1 MSKSKSILIEGGPL
15 FIQRSGVGQ
24 YLYKLLEGL
33 FELDEKNSYYIYG
46 FLFIGKK
53 LKQPFVSQWKNV
65 HYRMVRYLPSK
76 VYNVFSRRVF
86 VPPADIMTAKNPD
99 IAIFGN
105 YVRSPLP
112 LGAKSISFVY
122 DLSYESHR
130 DKADKKNSQL
140 LTKRVPITIN
150 KSDVIVTISQN
161 SKKEITERYGIGESK
176 VAVINPAL
184 DHRQY
189 YPRTK
194 NEQAQ
199 VAKKYGIKGRY
210 VLYVGTIEPRKNIVG
225 LLNAYA
231 ALPERLR
238 SKYSLVLAG
247 GKGWKNED
255 IYKRI
260 QELSHL
266 NIILTGYA
274 PDEDLPALHSGAS
287 LFVFPSFYE
296 GWGMPPLEAMA
307 CGTPVITSNNS
318 SLPEVVGDAGI
329 MVDAHNTVELRRQIE
344 KVLTDK
350 KLAASLAKKGLKQA
364 AEFSWDKSAKQLHE
378 VIESLGEN

>member
-1 MSKSKSILIEGGPL
+1 MKVLIEGGPL

-24 YLYKLLEGL
+24 YLYKLFEGL
-33 FELDEKNSYYIYG
+33 FEQDKKNSYYIYA
-46 FLFIGKK
+46 FLFVGKK
-53 LKQPFVSQWKNV
+53 LKQPFRKSWKNV

-86 VPPADIMTAKNPD
+86 VPPADIMTATKPD
-99 IAIFGN
+99 VAIFGN
-105 YVRSPLP
+105 YVRPPLFF
-112 LGAKSISFVY
+112 GAKSISFVY
-122 DLSYESHR
+122 DLSYETHK

-140 LTKRVPITIN
+140 LMKRVPITIK

-161 SKKEITERYGIGESK
+161 SKREIIDRYHVSADKI
-176 VAVINPAL
+176 AVINPAL
-184 DHRQY
+184 DHTEY
-189 YPRTK
+189 YPRS
-194 NEQAQ
+194 
-199 VAKKYGIKGRY
+199 KKDQGRVSSRYGISGQY
-210 VLYVGTIEPRKNIVG
+210 ILYVGTIEPRKNIIG

-231 ALPERLR
+231 ELPEKLQAQ
-238 SKYSLVLAG
+238 YSLVLAG

-260 QELSHL
+260 KELSHL
-266 NIILTGYA
+266 NIILTGYV

-329 MVDAHNTVELRRQIE
+329 MVDAKDTTGLTGQMAR
-344 KVLTDK
+344 VLTDK
-350 KLAASLAKKGLKQA
+350 RLSAGLIEKGIKQA
-364 AEFSWDKSAKQLHE
+364 AKFSWDKSARQLSE
-378 VIESLGEN
+378 IIENLAK